1 MSQTKGGTSRDSV
14 LKSLQAFI
22 RSEDPRHPYS
32 DQDLADQFEAL
43 GMEVSRRAI
52 AKYRGQLG
60 IPSSSRRRK
69 K

>member
-1 MSQTKGGTSRDSV
+1 MVAETGK
-14 LKSLQAFI
+14 
-22 RSEDPRHPYS
+22 
-32 DQDLADQFEAL
+32 DLADQFEAL